1 MKKFFFSLLFIG
13 LFSTIGVAQNSVS
26 LPIPSETEY
35 GRDILPQTVF
45 LRLPANNKSQEVEFG
60 VSIYVGKFL
69 AEIDQ
74 NTKLPLFESYGTR
87 SLINISAG
95 QLQGFLLAQIAA
107 GKITEMQ
114 VKETLDALVEAQK
127 QVLAA
132 TEKLTNALIKAEY
145 PFQPALTAIP
155 KPK

>member
-1 MKKFFFSLLFIG
+1 MFIFLFALPG
-13 LFSTIGVAQNSVS
+13 LAQNNVS
-26 LPIPSETEY
+26 LPTPSEVEY
-35 GRDILPQTVF
+35 GKDILPQTVF
-45 LRLPANNKSQEVEFG
+45 LRLPSNNKSEDIDIG

-69 AEIDQ
+69 AETDQ

-87 SLINISAG
+87 PLVNISAG
-95 QLQGFLLAQIAA
+95 QLQLFLLNQVEA
-107 GKITEMQ
+107 GKITEAQ
-114 VKETLDALVEAQK
+114 VKETLDALVEAQR